1 MDNLDDKIVDV
12 SVELDSDSAEI
23 VGTTESITIST
34 GKTETSASSQLD
46 EIMNNGFVA
55 NAVVV
60 NNLEEKS
67 DDDDD
72 LDDEYFKQF
81 EWMDDGARNIL
92 DDPNDIIVD
101 MHSVPQEERLNLF
114 LDCCKLIE
122 SQNLA
127 IMNETEY
134 EDEDEEDLES
144 APLYMYYVSLENDKM
159 LLHVDFKKEIDVVL
173 ANCAK
178 LYEFARANPPIKV
191 VYTTEV
197 KDLYDVDKDVK
208 LFMNMFGIENTR
220 GGSYTD
226 VELPDFLMK
235 TILHEKMIT
244 DVHFYINRKI

>member
-1 MDNLDDKIVDV
+1 MENHDDKIVDV
-12 SVELDSDSAEI
+12 SIDLDSDSAEI
-23 VGTTESITIST
+23 VGTVESITIST
-34 GKTETSASSQLD
+34 GKTETSQLD

-55 NAVVV
+55 KAVVV
-60 NNLEEKS
+60 NNMEENS
-67 DDDDD
+67 DDDDG

-81 EWMDDGARNIL
+81 AFMDEDARNIL
-92 DDPNDIIVD
+92 DDPNDIMVD

-127 IMNETEY
+127 IMNDTEY
-134 EDEDEEDLES
+134 EDEEDLES

-159 LLHVDFKKEIDVVL
+159 LLHVDFKQDVDVVL
-173 ANCAK
+173 TNCTK
-178 LYEFARANPPIKV
+178 LYEFARIHAPRKV

-208 LFMNMFGIENTR
+208 LFMNVFGIENTR

-226 VELPDFLMK
+226 VELPDFLTM
-235 TILHEKMIT
+235 TILHEKKIT
-244 DVHFYINRKI
+244 DVHFYINRKV

>member
-12 SVELDSDSAEI
+12 SIELDSDSAEI

-34 GKTETSASSQLD
+34 GKTEISPFSQLD

-55 NAVVV
+55 NTAVV

-67 DDDDD
+67 DDDYG

-81 EWMDDGARNIL
+81 EWMDEDARNIL
-92 DDPNDIIVD
+92 DDPNNIVLD

-127 IMNETEY
+127 IMNDTEY
-134 EDEDEEDLES
+134 EDAEDLES

-159 LLHVDFKKEIDVVL
+159 LLHVDFKKEVDVVL
-173 ANCAK
+173 ADCAK
-178 LYEFARANPPIKV
+178 LYEFARINTPIKV
-191 VYTTEV
+191 VYTSEV

-244 DVHFYINRKI
+244 DVHFYINRKV

>member
-1 MDNLDDKIVDV
+1 MDNNDDKIVDV
-12 SVELDSDSAEI
+12 SIELDSDSAEI

-34 GKTETSASSQLD
+34 PSSQLD

-55 NAVVV
+55 KAVVV
-60 NNLEEKS
+60 NNMEEKS
-67 DDDDD
+67 DDDDG

-81 EWMDDGARNIL
+81 AFMDEDARNIL
-92 DDPNDIIVD
+92 DDPNDIMVD

-127 IMNETEY
+127 IMNDTEY

-159 LLHVDFKKEIDVVL
+159 LLHVDFKQDVDVVL
-173 ANCAK
+173 TNCTK
-178 LYEFARANPPIKV
+178 LYEFARIHAPRKV

-208 LFMNMFGIENTR
+208 LFMNVFGIENTR

-226 VELPDFLMK
+226 VELPDFLTM
-235 TILHEKMIT
+235 TILHEKKIT
-244 DVHFYINRKI
+244 DVHFYINRKV

>member
-1 MDNLDDKIVDV
+1 MDNHDDKIVDV
-12 SVELDSDSAEI
+12 SIDLDSDSAEI
-23 VGTTESITIST
+23 VGTVESITIST
-34 GKTETSASSQLD
+34 GKTETSQLD

-55 NAVVV
+55 KAVVV

-67 DDDDD
+67 DDDDG

-81 EWMDDGARNIL
+81 AFMDEDARNIL

-127 IMNETEY
+127 IMNDTDY

-159 LLHVDFKKEIDVVL
+159 LLHVDFKQDVDVVL
-173 ANCAK
+173 TNCTK
-178 LYEFARANPPIKV
+178 LYEFARINAPRKV

-208 LFMNMFGIENTR
+208 LFMNVFGIENTR

-226 VELPDFLMK
+226 VELPDFLTM

-244 DVHFYINRKI
+244 DVQFYINRKV

>member
-1 MDNLDDKIVDV
+1 DNLDDKIVDV
-12 SVELDSDSAEI
+12 SIELDSDSAEI

-34 GKTETSASSQLD
+34 GKTEISPSSQLD

-67 DDDDD
+67 DDDYG

-81 EWMDDGARNIL
+81 EWMDEDARNIL
-92 DDPNDIIVD
+92 DDPNNIVLD

-127 IMNETEY
+127 IMNDTEY
-134 EDEDEEDLES
+134 EDDEDLES

-159 LLHVDFKKEIDVVL
+159 LLHVDFKKEVDVVL
-173 ANCAK
+173 ADCAK
-178 LYEFARANPPIKV
+178 LYEFARINTPIKV
-191 VYTTEV
+191 VYTSEV

-244 DVHFYINRKI
+244 DVHFYINRKV

>member
-1 MDNLDDKIVDV
+1 MENHDDKIVDV
-12 SVELDSDSAEI
+12 SIDLDSDSAEI
-23 VGTTESITIST
+23 VGTVESITIST
-34 GKTETSASSQLD
+34 GKTETSQLD

-55 NAVVV
+55 KAVVV
-60 NNLEEKS
+60 NNMEEKS
-67 DDDDD
+67 DDDDG

-81 EWMDDGARNIL
+81 AFMDEDARNIL
-92 DDPNDIIVD
+92 DDPNDIMVD

-127 IMNETEY
+127 IMNDTEY

-159 LLHVDFKKEIDVVL
+159 LLHVDFKQDVDVVL
-173 ANCAK
+173 TNCTK
-178 LYEFARANPPIKV
+178 LYEFARIHAPRKV

-208 LFMNMFGIENTR
+208 LFMNVFGIENTR

-226 VELPDFLMK
+226 VELPDFLTM
-235 TILHEKMIT
+235 TILHEKKIT
-244 DVHFYINRKI
+244 DVHFYINRKV

>member
-12 SVELDSDSAEI
+12 SIELDSDSAEI

-34 GKTETSASSQLD
+34 GNNEISSSSQVD

-55 NAVVV
+55 NTAVV
-60 NNLEEKS
+60 NNLEEKL
-67 DDDDD
+67 DDDYG

-81 EWMDDGARNIL
+81 EWMDEDARNIL
-92 DDPNDIIVD
+92 DDPNNIVVD

-127 IMNETEY
+127 IMNDTEY
-134 EDEDEEDLES
+134 EDAEDLES

-159 LLHVDFKKEIDVVL
+159 LLHVDFKKEVDVVL

-178 LYEFARANPPIKV
+178 LYEFARINTPIKV
-191 VYTTEV
+191 VYTSEV

-244 DVHFYINRKI
+244 DVHFYINRKV

>member
-1 MDNLDDKIVDV
+1 
-12 SVELDSDSAEI
+12 
-23 VGTTESITIST
+23 
-34 GKTETSASSQLD
+34 
-46 EIMNNGFVA
+46 
-55 NAVVV
+55 
-60 NNLEEKS
+60 
-67 DDDDD
+67 
-72 LDDEYFKQF
+72 
-81 EWMDDGARNIL
+81 MDDGARNIL

-208 LFMNMFGIENTR
+208 LFMNMFGVENTR

>member
-1 MDNLDDKIVDV
+1 MDNHDDKIVDV
-12 SVELDSDSAEI
+12 SIDLDSDSAEI

-34 GKTETSASSQLD
+34 PSSQLD

-55 NAVVV
+55 KAVVV
-60 NNLEEKS
+60 NNMEEKS
-67 DDDDD
+67 DDDDG

-81 EWMDDGARNIL
+81 AFMDEDARNIL
-92 DDPNDIIVD
+92 DDPNDIMVD

-127 IMNETEY
+127 IMNDTEY

-159 LLHVDFKKEIDVVL
+159 LLHVDFKQDVDVVL
-173 ANCAK
+173 TNCTK
-178 LYEFARANPPIKV
+178 LYEFARIHAPRKV

-208 LFMNMFGIENTR
+208 LFMNVFGIENTR

-226 VELPDFLMK
+226 VELPDFLTM
-235 TILHEKMIT
+235 TILHEKKIT
-244 DVHFYINRKI
+244 DVHFYINRKV

>member
-1 MDNLDDKIVDV
+1 MDNHDDKIVDV
-12 SVELDSDSAEI
+12 SIDLDSDSAEI
-23 VGTTESITIST
+23 VGTVESITIST
-34 GKTETSASSQLD
+34 GKTETSQLD

-55 NAVVV
+55 KAVVV
-60 NNLEEKS
+60 NNMEENS
-67 DDDDD
+67 DDDDG

-81 EWMDDGARNIL
+81 AFMDEDARNIL
-92 DDPNDIIVD
+92 DDPNDIMVD

-127 IMNETEY
+127 IMNDTEY

-159 LLHVDFKKEIDVVL
+159 LLHVDFKQDVDVVL
-173 ANCAK
+173 TNCTK
-178 LYEFARANPPIKV
+178 LYEFARIHAPRKV

-208 LFMNMFGIENTR
+208 LFMNVFGIENTR

-226 VELPDFLMK
+226 VELPDFLTM
-235 TILHEKMIT
+235 TILHEKKIT
-244 DVHFYINRKI
+244 DVHFYINRKV

>member
-1 MDNLDDKIVDV
+1 MDNNDDKIVDV
-12 SVELDSDSAEI
+12 SIELDSYSAEI

-34 GKTETSASSQLD
+34 PSSQLD

-55 NAVVV
+55 KAVVV
-60 NNLEEKS
+60 NNMEEKS
-67 DDDDD
+67 DDDDG

-81 EWMDDGARNIL
+81 AFMDEDARNIL
-92 DDPNDIIVD
+92 DDPNDIMVD

-127 IMNETEY
+127 IMNDTEY

-159 LLHVDFKKEIDVVL
+159 LLHVDFKQDVDVVL
-173 ANCAK
+173 TNCTK
-178 LYEFARANPPIKV
+178 LYEFARIHAPRKV

-208 LFMNMFGIENTR
+208 LFMNVFGIENTR

-226 VELPDFLMK
+226 VELPDFLTM
-235 TILHEKMIT
+235 TILHEKKIT
-244 DVHFYINRKI
+244 DVHFYIDRKI

>member
-12 SVELDSDSAEI
+12 SIELDSDSAEI

-34 GKTETSASSQLD
+34 GKTEISPSSQLD

-55 NAVVV
+55 NTAVV

-67 DDDDD
+67 DDDYG

-81 EWMDDGARNIL
+81 EWMDEDARNIL
-92 DDPNDIIVD
+92 DDPNNIVLD

-127 IMNETEY
+127 IMNDTEY
-134 EDEDEEDLES
+134 EDTEDLES

-159 LLHVDFKKEIDVVL
+159 LLHVDFKKEVDVVL
-173 ANCAK
+173 ADCAK
-178 LYEFARANPPIKV
+178 LYEFARINTPIKV
-191 VYTTEV
+191 VYTSEV
-197 KDLYDVDKDVK
+197 KDLYDVDKDIK

-244 DVHFYINRKI
+244 DVHFYINRKV

>member
-1 MDNLDDKIVDV
+1 MDNNDDKIVDV
-12 SVELDSDSAEI
+12 SIELDSDSAEI

-34 GKTETSASSQLD
+34 PSSQLD

-55 NAVVV
+55 KAVVV
-60 NNLEEKS
+60 NNMEEKS
-67 DDDDD
+67 DDDDG

-81 EWMDDGARNIL
+81 AFMDEDARNIL
-92 DDPNDIIVD
+92 DDPNDIMVD

-127 IMNETEY
+127 IMNDTEY

-159 LLHVDFKKEIDVVL
+159 LLHVDFKQDVDVVL
-173 ANCAK
+173 TNCTK
-178 LYEFARANPPIKV
+178 LYEFARIHAPRKV

-208 LFMNMFGIENTR
+208 LFMNVFGIENTR

-226 VELPDFLMK
+226 VELPDFLTM
-235 TILHEKMIT
+235 TILHEKKIT
-244 DVHFYINRKI
+244 DVHFYIDRKI

>member
-12 SVELDSDSAEI
+12 SIELDSDSAEI

-34 GKTETSASSQLD
+34 GKTEISPSSQLD

-55 NAVVV
+55 NTAVV

-67 DDDDD
+67 DDDYG

-81 EWMDDGARNIL
+81 EWMDEDARNIL
-92 DDPNDIIVD
+92 DDPNDIVLD

-127 IMNETEY
+127 IMNDTEY
-134 EDEDEEDLES
+134 EDTEDLES

-159 LLHVDFKKEIDVVL
+159 LLHVDFKKEVDVVL
-173 ANCAK
+173 ADCAK
-178 LYEFARANPPIKV
+178 LYEFARINTPIKV
-191 VYTTEV
+191 VYTSEV

-244 DVHFYINRKI
+244 DVHFYINRKV

>member
-23 VGTTESITIST
+23 IGTTESITIST

-46 EIMNNGFVA
+46 EIMSNGFVA

-208 LFMNMFGIENTR
+208 LFMNMFGVENTR

>member
-12 SVELDSDSAEI
+12 SIELDSDSAEI

-34 GKTETSASSQLD
+34 GKTEISPSSQLD

-67 DDDDD
+67 DDDYG

-81 EWMDDGARNIL
+81 EWMDEDARNIL
-92 DDPNDIIVD
+92 DDPNNIVLD

-127 IMNETEY
+127 IMNDTEY
-134 EDEDEEDLES
+134 EDDEDLES

-159 LLHVDFKKEIDVVL
+159 LLHVDFKKEVDVVL
-173 ANCAK
+173 ADCAK
-178 LYEFARANPPIKV
+178 LYEFARINTPIKV
-191 VYTTEV
+191 VYTSEV

-244 DVHFYINRKI
+244 DVHFYINRKV

>member
-1 MDNLDDKIVDV
+1 MDNHDDKIVDV
-12 SVELDSDSAEI
+12 SIDLDSDSAEI
-23 VGTTESITIST
+23 VGTVESITIST
-34 GKTETSASSQLD
+34 GKTETSQLD

-55 NAVVV
+55 KAVVV
-60 NNLEEKS
+60 NNMEEKS
-67 DDDDD
+67 DDDDG

-81 EWMDDGARNIL
+81 AFMDEDARNIL
-92 DDPNDIIVD
+92 DDPNDIMVD

-127 IMNETEY
+127 IMNDTEY

-159 LLHVDFKKEIDVVL
+159 LLHVDFKQDVDVVL
-173 ANCAK
+173 TNCTK
-178 LYEFARANPPIKV
+178 LYEFARIHAPRKV

-208 LFMNMFGIENTR
+208 LFMNVFGIENTR

-226 VELPDFLMK
+226 VELPDFLTM
-235 TILHEKMIT
+235 TILHEKKIT
-244 DVHFYINRKI
+244 DVHFYINRKV

>member
-1 MDNLDDKIVDV
+1 MDNHDDKIVDV
-12 SVELDSDSAEI
+12 SIDLDSDSAEI
-23 VGTTESITIST
+23 VGTVESITIST
-34 GKTETSASSQLD
+34 GKTETSQLD

-55 NAVVV
+55 KAVVV
-60 NNLEEKS
+60 NNMEENS
-67 DDDDD
+67 DDDDG

-81 EWMDDGARNIL
+81 AFMDEDARNIL
-92 DDPNDIIVD
+92 DDPNDIMVD

-127 IMNETEY
+127 IMNDTEY

-159 LLHVDFKKEIDVVL
+159 LLHVDFKQDVDVVL
-173 ANCAK
+173 ANCRK
-178 LYEFARANPPIKV
+178 LYEFAIINAPRKV

-208 LFMNMFGIENTR
+208 LFMNMFGIDNTR
-220 GGSYTD
+220 GGSYAD
-226 VELPDFLMK
+226 VELPEFLMN
-235 TILHEKMIT
+235 TILHEKKIT
-244 DVHFYINRKI
+244 DIRFYINRKV

>member
-1 MDNLDDKIVDV
+1 MDNHDDKIVDV
-12 SVELDSDSAEI
+12 SIDLDSDSAEI
-23 VGTTESITIST
+23 VGTVESITIST
-34 GKTETSASSQLD
+34 GKTETSQLD

-55 NAVVV
+55 KAVVV
-60 NNLEEKS
+60 NNMEENS
-67 DDDDD
+67 DDDDG

-81 EWMDDGARNIL
+81 AFMDEDARNIL
-92 DDPNDIIVD
+92 DDPNDIMVD

-127 IMNETEY
+127 IMNDSEY

-159 LLHVDFKKEIDVVL
+159 LLHVDFKQDVDVVL
-173 ANCAK
+173 TNCTK
-178 LYEFARANPPIKV
+178 LYEFARIHAPRKV

-208 LFMNMFGIENTR
+208 LFMNVFGIENTR

-226 VELPDFLMK
+226 VELPDFLTM
-235 TILHEKMIT
+235 TILHEKKIT
-244 DVHFYINRKI
+244 DVHFYINRKV

>member
-1 MDNLDDKIVDV
+1 MENHDDKIVDV
-12 SVELDSDSAEI
+12 SIDLDSDSAEI
-23 VGTTESITIST
+23 VGTVESITIST
-34 GKTETSASSQLD
+34 GKTETSQLD

-55 NAVVV
+55 KAVVV
-60 NNLEEKS
+60 NNMEENS
-67 DDDDD
+67 DDDDG

-81 EWMDDGARNIL
+81 AFMDEDARNIL
-92 DDPNDIIVD
+92 DDPNDIMVD

-127 IMNETEY
+127 IMNDTEY

-159 LLHVDFKKEIDVVL
+159 LLHVDFKQDVDVVL
-173 ANCAK
+173 TNCTK
-178 LYEFARANPPIKV
+178 LYEFARIHAPRKV

-208 LFMNMFGIENTR
+208 LFMNVFGIENTR

-226 VELPDFLMK
+226 VELPDFLTM
-235 TILHEKMIT
+235 TILHEKKIT
-244 DVHFYINRKI
+244 DVHFYINRKV

>member
-12 SVELDSDSAEI
+12 SIELDSDSAEI

-34 GKTETSASSQLD
+34 GKTEISPSSQLD

-67 DDDDD
+67 DDDYG

-81 EWMDDGARNIL
+81 EWMDEDARNIL
-92 DDPNDIIVD
+92 DDPNNIVLD

-127 IMNETEY
+127 IMNDTEY
-134 EDEDEEDLES
+134 EDAEDLES

-159 LLHVDFKKEIDVVL
+159 LLHVDFKKEVDVVL
-173 ANCAK
+173 ADCAK
-178 LYEFARANPPIKV
+178 LYEFARINTPIKV
-191 VYTTEV
+191 VYTSEV

-244 DVHFYINRKI
+244 DVHFYINRKV

>member
-12 SVELDSDSAEI
+12 SIELDSDSAEI

-34 GKTETSASSQLD
+34 GKTEISPSSQLD

-67 DDDDD
+67 DDDYG

-81 EWMDDGARNIL
+81 EWMDEDARNIL
-92 DDPNDIIVD
+92 DDPNNIVLD

-127 IMNETEY
+127 IMNDTEY
-134 EDEDEEDLES
+134 EDAEDLES

-159 LLHVDFKKEIDVVL
+159 LLHVDFKKEVDVVL
-173 ANCAK
+173 ADWAK
-178 LYEFARANPPIKV
+178 LYEFARINTPIKV
-191 VYTTEV
+191 VYTSEV

-244 DVHFYINRKI
+244 DVHFYINRKV

>member
-1 MDNLDDKIVDV
+1 MDNHDDKIVDV
-12 SVELDSDSAEI
+12 SIDLESDSAEI
-23 VGTTESITIST
+23 VGTVESITIST
-34 GKTETSASSQLD
+34 GKTETSQLD

-55 NAVVV
+55 KAVVV
-60 NNLEEKS
+60 NNMEEKS
-67 DDDDD
+67 DDDDG

-81 EWMDDGARNIL
+81 AFMDEDARNIL

-127 IMNETEY
+127 IMNDTEY

-159 LLHVDFKKEIDVVL
+159 LLHVDFKQDVDVVL
-173 ANCAK
+173 TNCTK
-178 LYEFARANPPIKV
+178 LYEFARINAPRKV

-208 LFMNMFGIENTR
+208 LFMNVFGIENTR

-226 VELPDFLMK
+226 VELPDFLTM

-244 DVHFYINRKI
+244 DIHFYINRKV

>member
-12 SVELDSDSAEI
+12 SIELDSDSAEI

-34 GKTETSASSQLD
+34 GKTEISPSSQLD

-55 NAVVV
+55 NTAVV

-67 DDDDD
+67 DDDYG

-81 EWMDDGARNIL
+81 EWMDEDARNIL
-92 DDPNDIIVD
+92 DDPNNIVLD

-127 IMNETEY
+127 IMNDTDY
-134 EDEDEEDLES
+134 EDAEDLES

-159 LLHVDFKKEIDVVL
+159 LLHVDFKKEVDVVL
-173 ANCAK
+173 ADCAK
-178 LYEFARANPPIKV
+178 LYEFARINTPIKV
-191 VYTTEV
+191 VYTSEV

-244 DVHFYINRKI
+244 DVHFYINRKV

>member
-12 SVELDSDSAEI
+12 SIELDSDSAEI

-34 GKTETSASSQLD
+34 GKTEISPSSQLD

-55 NAVVV
+55 NTAVV

-67 DDDDD
+67 DDDYG

-81 EWMDDGARNIL
+81 EWMDEDARNIL
-92 DDPNDIIVD
+92 DDPNNIVLD

-127 IMNETEY
+127 IMNDTEY
-134 EDEDEEDLES
+134 EDTEDLES

-159 LLHVDFKKEIDVVL
+159 LLHVDFKKEVDVVL
-173 ANCAK
+173 ADCAK
-178 LYEFARANPPIKV
+178 LYEFARINTPIKV
-191 VYTTEV
+191 VYTSEV

-244 DVHFYINRKI
+244 DVHFYINRKV

>member
-1 MDNLDDKIVDV
+1 MDED
-12 SVELDSDSAEI
+12 
-23 VGTTESITIST
+23 
-34 GKTETSASSQLD
+34 
-46 EIMNNGFVA
+46 
-55 NAVVV
+55 
-60 NNLEEKS
+60 
-67 DDDDD
+67 
-72 LDDEYFKQF
+72 
-81 EWMDDGARNIL
+81 ARYIL
-92 DDPNDIIVD
+92 DDPNNIVLD

-127 IMNETEY
+127 IMNDTEY
-134 EDEDEEDLES
+134 EDAEDLES

-159 LLHVDFKKEIDVVL
+159 LLHVDFKKEVDVVL
-173 ANCAK
+173 ADCAK
-178 LYEFARANPPIKV
+178 LYEFARINTPIKV
-191 VYTTEV
+191 VYTSEV

-244 DVHFYINRKI
+244 DVHFYINRKV

>member
-1 MDNLDDKIVDV
+1 MDNNDDKIVDV
-12 SVELDSDSAEI
+12 SIELDSYSAEI

-34 GKTETSASSQLD
+34 PSSQLD

-55 NAVVV
+55 KAVVV
-60 NNLEEKS
+60 NNMEEKS
-67 DDDDD
+67 DDDDG

-81 EWMDDGARNIL
+81 AFMDEDARNIL
-92 DDPNDIIVD
+92 DDPNDIMVD

-127 IMNETEY
+127 IMNDTEY

-159 LLHVDFKKEIDVVL
+159 LLHVDFKQDVDVVL
-173 ANCAK
+173 TNCTK
-178 LYEFARANPPIKV
+178 LYEFARINAPRKV

-208 LFMNMFGIENTR
+208 LFMNVFGIENTR

-226 VELPDFLMK
+226 VELPDFLTM

-244 DVHFYINRKI
+244 DIHFYINRKV

>member
-12 SVELDSDSAEI
+12 SIELDSDSAEI

-34 GKTETSASSQLD
+34 GKTEISPSSQLD

-67 DDDDD
+67 DDDYG

-81 EWMDDGARNIL
+81 EWMDEDARNIL
-92 DDPNDIIVD
+92 DDPNNIVLD

-127 IMNETEY
+127 IMNDTEY
-134 EDEDEEDLES
+134 EDDEDLES

-159 LLHVDFKKEIDVVL
+159 LLHVDFKKEVDVVL
-173 ANCAK
+173 ADCAK
-178 LYEFARANPPIKV
+178 LYEFARINTPIKV
-191 VYTTEV
+191 VYTSEV

-244 DVHFYINRKI
+244 DIHFYINRKV